1 MHARDLRLLR
11 AGQKQLFL
19 KVISDRFRLRT
30 GYDRRQSR
38 RIGLSDRLHAAKVF
52 QQSSRCARAYARN
65 FQQFGGAVAHLTT
78 LAMEGYSK
86 AVSLSLIHI

>member
-52 QQSSRCARAYARN
+52 
-65 FQQFGGAVAHLTT
+65 
-78 LAMEGYSK
+78 
-86 AVSLSLIHI
+86 